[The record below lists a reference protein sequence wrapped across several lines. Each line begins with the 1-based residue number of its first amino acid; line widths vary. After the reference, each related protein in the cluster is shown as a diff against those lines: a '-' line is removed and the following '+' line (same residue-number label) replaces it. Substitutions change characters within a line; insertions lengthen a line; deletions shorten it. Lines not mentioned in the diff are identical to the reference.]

1 MKITIKSLKQLTY
14 DVEISEKST
23 VSELKKL
30 VEEKHGFDSSNIK
43 LLYTGIILE
52 DKKTLSEYNMK
63 EPNSYIVT
71 MLNVKVKPKNL
82 VKEEEKVEE
91 KPIKEEVNPVNVA
104 ETQKVNKEENQEKS
118 SANKQPVIRQ
128 NVEKVFEEYNAQIK
142 QLVDMGFSEE
152 MAKNAL
158 NAAKGDIPTAIDFL
172 YSGIPSANKVHPVLS
187 EFLDEN
193 EEEEGE
199 GQVELNQD
207 AINNIDLNDANALKN
222 ISSVVKVIINEDPDQ
237 LQNLLED
244 IEEINPEIIEYIK
257 QNENEFKNLI
267 SQPITS
273 QDLLVFDQLM
283 GGKDEEAYDE
293 EEIVGEG
300 IHNIL
305 ANANNFNNLNTAN
318 LTSNVTFTP
327 NERESIERIK
337 ALGFS
342 ELDVMQAFI
351 ACDKNEEL
359 TANFLLEN
367 KYKDDD
373 MDIDCKNIFYYFR

>member
-14 DVEISEKST
+14 DVEISEISS

-30 VEEKHGFDSSNIK
+30 VEEKHGFDSSNMK

-91 KPIKEEVNPVNVA
+91 NQLKEVVKSENLSD
-104 ETQKVNKEENQEKS
+104 VNKEIKGEKVENYS
-118 SANKQPVIRQ
+118 STKKQPGVRQ
-128 NVEKVFEEYNAQIK
+128 KVEKVFEEYNAQLK
-142 QLVDMGFSEE
+142 QLVDMGFSQEL
-152 MAKNAL
+152 AKTAL
-158 NAAKGDIPTAIDFL
+158 HAAKGDIPTAIEFL
-172 YSGIPSANKVHPVLS
+172 YSGIPNVNKVNPAFS
-187 EFLDEN
+187 EFIEEN
-193 EEEEGE
+193 EDEEDE

-207 AINNIDLNDANALKN
+207 AINNIDLNDPNAIKN

-257 QNENEFKNLI
+257 KNESEFKSLI
-267 SQPITS
+267 SKPITS
-273 QDLLVFDQLM
+273 EDILVFNQLM
-283 GGKDEEAYDE
+283 GGKDEEDYDE
-293 EEIVGEG
+293 EELMGEG

-305 ANANNFNNLNTAN
+305 PNANNFDNLNSAN
-318 LTSNVTFTP
+318 MTSNVAFTP
-327 NERESIERIK
+327 SEKESIERIK

-342 ELDVMQAFI
+342 EIDVVQAFI

-359 TANFLLEN
+359 TANFLFEN
-367 KYKDDD
+367 KYKDED
-373 MDIDCKNIFYYFR
+373 MEIDCN